1 MHVAFL
7 TRSAQPMSEGSVT
20 NSRESVSDLADAFDL
35 FIQASKALERRHEA
49 LAAQIDALN
58 ADLVRA
64 HDQLQSLINVLPAG
78 VVLVESGRVT
88 HFNAAALR
96 WLPALNKEDPWALP
110 DSWKPGAGPS
120 EYQVQ
125 VGAQSHTVQI
135 EHKRQGAQMVVQIQD
150 ITENLRRLEETER
163 IDRLAAMGK
172 MSAWI
177 AHQFRTPLSTAVLYA
192 SYLIDAQLDETQ
204 RTDFARRVH
213 AQLMN
218 LEKLAGQMLQFIRPV
233 ILQPELVA
241 PNDMTVDAMA
251 QVEALARQHSVRINY
266 ASHANPDCLISC
278 ERASLVS
285 ALVAVLENAIEASA
299 RGDEI
304 TVGLRHRGMR
314 VEISVEDSGP
324 GIAAE
329 MLDSLFEPFSTSR
342 SNGTGLGLSIAL
354 NTVRNHR
361 GEIHVENRQPRGAR
375 FVIQL
380 PSMSRL

>member
-1 MHVAFL
+1 
-7 TRSAQPMSEGSVT
+7 MSEGRVASGG
-20 NSRESVSDLADAFDL
+20 ESASDLADAFGL
-35 FIQASKALERRHEA
+35 FIQASKALERRHEE

-96 WLPALNKEDPWALP
+96 WLPTLNKEDSWSLP

-120 EYQVQ
+120 EYLVQ
-125 VGAQSHTVQI
+125 VGTQSHTVQL
-135 EHKRQGAQMVVQIQD
+135 EHKRQGTQMVIQIQD

-172 MSAWI
+172 MSAGI

-192 SYLIDAQLDETQ
+192 SYLIDAQLEDAQ

-233 ILQPELVA
+233 MLQPELVTA
-241 PNDMTVDAMA
+241 NDLTADAMT
-251 QVEALARQHSVRINY
+251 QVEALAQQHAVQVTCTSP
-266 ASHANPDCLISC
+266 ANPDCLISC

-285 ALVAVLENAIEASA
+285 ALVAILENAIEVSA

-304 TVGLRHRGMR
+304 EIGLRHQGMR
-314 VEISVEDSGP
+314 VEISVEDRGP
-324 GIAAE
+324 GIAAD
-329 MLDSLFEPFSTSR
+329 MLDALFEPFSTSR

-361 GEIHVENRQPRGAR
+361 GEIHVENRQPHGAR

-380 PSMSRL
+380 PSMPRL